1 MWGALEKKQVYC
13 FVRHVNY
20 VEVVDTLHFSSL
32 NLFDKLCPETAIY
45 LFSSKCLICNLFSGR
60 HFKRMRYEFVM

>member
-13 FVRHVNY
+13 FVRHVNE
-20 VEVVDTLHFSSL
+20 EVVDTLHFSSL

-45 LFSSKCLICNLFSGR
+45 ILK
-60 HFKRMRYEFVM
+60 

>member
-32 NLFDKLCPETAIY
+32 NLFDKLCPETAINIY
-45 LFSSKCLICNLFSGR
+45 SQVN
-60 HFKRMRYEFVM
+60 V